1 MISPSIDASRAS
13 GKSGRECQSI
23 PLGSRQTR
31 PERSMPKLS
40 LMKAVAASN
49 ATSAIGLAVPDMQA
63 ARQLLEA

>member
-1 MISPSIDASRAS
+1 
-13 GKSGRECQSI
+13 
-23 PLGSRQTR
+23 
-31 PERSMPKLS
+31 MPKLS